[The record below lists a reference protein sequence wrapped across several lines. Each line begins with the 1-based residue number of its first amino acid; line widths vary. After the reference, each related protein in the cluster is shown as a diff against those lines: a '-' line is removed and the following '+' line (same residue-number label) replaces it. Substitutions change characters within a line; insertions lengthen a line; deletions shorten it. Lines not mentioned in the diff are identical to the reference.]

1 MLGAQESLQPQ
12 PFKSEVPRKPNRPR
26 RMQSLLG
33 LFPPSFFFS
42 PLTALSPKQ
51 ARWSRG
57 ERKLREVGG
66 WGEEV
71 TSPQLAP
78 LPRSLKGR
86 GNTPAPPACASR
98 GSSVTPHPSRPLY
111 PNTSTKFESLLLE
124 FPRGLP
130 SLSFPICKVDPEHLQ
145 LAAQVHLCI
154 ETEEGRLPRT
164 NGLLTLH
171 EF

>member
-12 PFKSEVPRKPNRPR
+12 PYKSEVPRKPNRQK

-33 LFPPSFFFS
+33 SFPPSFFLS
-42 PLTALSPKQ
+42 QLTALSPKQ
-51 ARWSRG
+51 AKWGRG

-86 GNTPAPPACASR
+86 GNAS
-98 GSSVTPHPSRPLY
+98 
-111 PNTSTKFESLLLE
+111 TS
-124 FPRGLP
+124 
-130 SLSFPICKVDPEHLQ
+130 C
-145 LAAQVHLCI
+145 LC
-154 ETEEGRLPRT
+154 LPRQLSHT
-164 NGLLTLH
+164 PPQHPNWEKQASSSQYLNKV
-171 EF
+171 